1 MWRRSS
7 WVSRKGKEGRKRQEK
22 GIIGQVPQIEKRT
35 VRSPFG
41 SEKKNPIPWQLVRFP
56 EGNDC
61 LRP

>member
-22 GIIGQVPQIEKRT
+22 GIRGQVPQIEKRT

-41 SEKKNPIPWQLVRFP
+41 SGKKKTHSLAAGKIPRGQ
-56 EGNDC
+56 
-61 LRP
+61 

>member
-41 SEKKNPIPWQLVRFP
+41 SGKKTPFP
-56 EGNDC
+56 GSW
-61 LRP
+61 